1 MNKNYQN
8 RVMQAS
14 KRGVVAALAW
24 IVASAATASSSSPE
38 QAISYLT
45 PYEAVYTAY
54 KWGDDVGEATLKLE
68 SLSNGQY
75 SLTYSSKVSKFFSL
89 R

>member
-45 PYEAVYTAY
+45 PYEAV
-54 KWGDDVGEATLKLE
+54 
-68 SLSNGQY
+68 
-75 SLTYSSKVSKFFSL
+75 
-89 R
+89 

>member
-38 QAISYLT
+38 QAISHLT
-45 PYEAVYTAY
+45 RTRLYTQPIS
-54 KWGDDVGEATLKLE
+54 GVTTLAR
-68 SLSNGQY
+68 QH
-75 SLTYSSKVSKFFSL
+75 
-89 R
+89 